1 MAIDDAEKRR
11 SAGSVGYWLVGPNV
25 TPNASTDAQWRE
37 QSANTYS
44 GFALGAPGAGGGGA
58 SQVFTGGVFR

>member
-25 TPNASTDAQWRE
+25 TPNVLVDAQWRA
-37 QSANTYS
+37 QSAETYS
-44 GFALGAPGAGGGGA
+44 GNAVGAGGGGGGNA